1 MKALCG
7 AVGVAVVRLEEAAW
21 RFLAALCDGEPL
33 LWQPASIDDNN
44 GCSKAWSNSFTGS
57 NRLAHRRSGL
67 PSCFHL
73 RHRSTQ
79 RRTARRV

>member
-1 MKALCG
+1 
-7 AVGVAVVRLEEAAW
+7 
-21 RFLAALCDGEPL
+21 
-33 LWQPASIDDNN
+33 
-44 GCSKAWSNSFTGS
+44 
-57 NRLAHRRSGL
+57 LAHRRSGL